1 MRSFIVAFVVII
13 SLASAIAAFADSSA
27 PASSPPSPQAKL
39 ANGHGNNCASEFY
52 PSEAVRLEEEG
63 STTLN
68 VHIDATGQ
76 PTGVDVATS
85 SGFAD
90 LDQAS
95 KDCVMKK
102 WHFSPATQDGKP
114 VASTKQYRI
123 IWKLRGNSAPP
134 RLLTPMEV
142 SCADIFTDAKPRWT
156 SYQSVMLQ
164 FRISDK
170 GSVIFP
176 FVAISSGDTLFDAK
190 AVRCAT
196 RLRYNAAVIND
207 VSMEMSWSAAVRW
220 SPRTGLAYTDPYHIG
235 PYCSDSDFPPDLWKG
250 DPPDGTVISFH
261 MVNGGEV
268 AGAAIERSSG
278 NPALDQAALKCI
290 QDSRNPWALMLSTS
304 SDVGDIVRFNWRQGH
319 AFVQDDIIK

>member
-1 MRSFIVAFVVII
+1 MRYFIMAFAAVI
-13 SLASAIAAFADSSA
+13 SLAFATEVFADTSSR
-27 PASSPPSPQAKL
+27 PSPPPSPMAKL
-39 ANGHGNNCASEFY
+39 ANGRGNDCASGFY
-52 PSEAVRLEEEG
+52 PPEAVRREEEG
-63 STTLN
+63 STTLT
-68 VHIDATGQ
+68 VHIDADGK
-76 PTGVDVATS
+76 PTGADISTS

-95 KDCVMKK
+95 RDCVMRK
-102 WHFSPATQDGKP
+102 WHFSPAMQDGRP

-123 IWKLRGNSAPP
+123 VWKLRGGSAPP

-156 SYQSVMLQ
+156 SYQSATLQ

-196 RLRYNAAVIND
+196 RLRYNAGVID
-207 VSMEMSWSAAVRW
+207 DAPTELSWSADVRW
-220 SPRTGLAYTDPYHIG
+220 SPRTGLAYTDPYRLG
-235 PYCSDSDFPPDLWKG
+235 PHCSDSAFPPDLWKG
-250 DPPDGTVISFH
+250 DPPEGTVISFH
-261 MVNGGEV
+261 IVGSGEV

-290 QDSRNPWALMLSTS
+290 QDWRSPWASMIATS
-304 SDVGDIVRFNWRQGH
+304 GDVGDVVLFNWREGH
-319 AFVQDDIIK
+319 AFVLDDTSR